1 MIDHPLP
8 QNWRA
13 LQSEVCRLFNE
24 IGLTAETEVSITT
37 PRGTV
42 TVDVF
47 AVDNSSVD
55 KIQYI
60 VECKNW
66 SDAIPQTVVHSFTT
80 VMHETGANIGFI
92 VSKYGLQ
99 SGAIQYTESTNI
111 TGMTYENLQRRYFN
125 AWWQRYFCTIAADA
139 AEYVNQYVEP
149 FNTWRERFVSELPP
163 IARSQFRE
171 LQARYAAFGM
181 LMWLIDIG
189 NVVPQYAGNAPPNID
204 HYKSKLCEILGN
216 EFAFQA
222 EFFRDLLIEV
232 CAKLHDIEQQFNS
245 LFGRNIFHR
254 ET

>member
-8 QNWRA
+8 QNWRS
-13 LQSEVCRLFNE
+13 LQSEVCRLLNE
-24 IGLTAETEVSITT
+24 IGLTAETEVPLKT

-66 SDAIPQTVVHSFTT
+66 SEAIPQTVVHSFTT

-99 SGAIQYTESTNI
+99 SGAIQYTDSTNI
-111 TGMTYENLQRRYFN
+111 KGMTYEDLQRRYFN
-125 AWWQRYFCTIAADA
+125 VWWQKYFCAKAADA

-149 FNTWRERFVSELPP
+149 FNSWRERFVSELPP
-163 IARSQFRE
+163 ETLSQFRK

-181 LMWLIDIG
+181 LMWLMDIG
-189 NVVPQYAGNAPPNID
+189 NVVPQYAGDAPPNID
-204 HYKSKLCEILGN
+204 HYKSKLSEILGN
-216 EFAFQA
+216 EFAFQS
-222 EFFRDLLIEV
+222 ELFRNLLFEV
-232 CAKLHDIEQQFNS
+232 CAKLQDIEQQFNS
-245 LFGRNIFHR
+245 IFGRNIFHR